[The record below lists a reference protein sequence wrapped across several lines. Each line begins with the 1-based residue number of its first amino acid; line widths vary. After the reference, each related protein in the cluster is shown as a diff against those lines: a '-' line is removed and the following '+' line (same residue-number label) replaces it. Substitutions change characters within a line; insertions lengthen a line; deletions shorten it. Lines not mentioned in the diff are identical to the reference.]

1 VRSVIWLNGYSPS
14 RPIPLSWIRETHHP
28 LGPLIDHLHQSLLEL
43 LPKIVVLDR
52 TSILLSLDVIRDPVD
67 HVESSDQLGRDDG
80 LGVGFLDEDKDRQES
95 DDLFRCVI
103 RKDVLEDQFGED
115 ELVSGVNL
123 IIAKRLRS

>member
-1 VRSVIWLNGYSPS
+1 MTRTIVPSGTSVRSVIWLNGYSPS

-43 LPKIVVLDR
+43 LPKI
-52 TSILLSLDVIRDPVD
+52 VIRDPVD

-123 IIAKRLRS
+123 IIA